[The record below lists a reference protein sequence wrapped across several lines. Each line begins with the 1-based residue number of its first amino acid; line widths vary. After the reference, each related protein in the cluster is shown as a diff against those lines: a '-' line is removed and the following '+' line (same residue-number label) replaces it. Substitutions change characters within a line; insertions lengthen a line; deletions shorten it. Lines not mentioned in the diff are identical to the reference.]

1 MCLALALACNK
12 EIIPNAPIDVTEG
25 EEVTLSMSVS
35 VPGMEVATRALGEYD
50 YGKNGK
56 PHPSLWVVVFD
67 QQGYF
72 VQAAKATNQE
82 FTTAEGYPYNTDFQ
96 VSLTTSPEQ
105 RILHFLL
112 NYSGAETLDLQ
123 SGHESTVIGSLTA
136 DSDNQDVYWQRV
148 VLPYGIVPP
157 KKDNTTNPDYTNYVE
172 PYVTKVPLIRN
183 FAKVT
188 VSETVDNFT
197 IEGFS
202 VMNRPNRGTVAP
214 YADGRFVNYLQT
226 VPQGGSLY
234 NVLTN
239 DIGYHGTT
247 PESDAFGYYKT
258 TLTDSDFVSGE
269 NAAIYLYE
277 STYKGVVEQTPTVII
292 KGAYNGVTA
301 YYKADLVVQSVVPGQ
316 EKYAD
321 ILRNFEYKL
330 VITGVAGSGKSL
342 SDAMSGA
349 ANNNLSG
356 SVHIQELTN
365 ITNGED
371 GLYVSTTDITVV
383 EKKDLVIRYKFVK
396 DITGENP
403 TVSNGDVSIYVENGA
418 VIAVD
423 PTTNKYSVTPASN
436 NTSDGWREVIVK
448 LNNIPS
454 TTETQKIIFYDNR
467 EDGSKLRREVI
478 IRYRPKIHMD
488 VECVP
493 ESVASVPGTPVVVN
507 IKIPQG
513 LNKALFPLEF
523 AIESNT
529 SAANNTSLKQYISP
543 AKIENT
549 SVRTGVTIVTEE
561 NSDGTL
567 KYADAKSYQ
576 YIKKLSYEEYEKLS
590 VSGTQVVL
598 PVYFVTN
605 TAASASKVYVS
616 NMYFEDANASF
627 DNFTATYTFTN
638 LEFDGGVPLGSDQD
652 VKLKFNMNSA
662 SYNTPV
668 TITLIGLKRA
678 DGTTQFTLTPDDADV
693 ELNLKTTKESG
704 TVAVLLAAENY
715 VGAMLAAVQANTIV
729 LPANTITFNWAN
741 SFNIYSQTIDVPATN
756 NIVIYSDSNY
766 SNVITT
772 LSNVERGT
780 YSQEINLGTLEE
792 DDTVYFRFTFT
803 YWYNTQT
810 ANFNASAKV
819 SDLINGNYTVTLSR
833 QQ

>member
-1 MCLALALACNK
+1 MCLAITQACIK
-12 EIIPNAPIDVTEG
+12 ENFPTSPNDVTEG

-35 VPGMEVATRALGEYD
+35 VPGMEVATRALDEYD
-50 YGKNGK
+50 QYGYS
-56 PHPSLWVVVFD
+56 HPTLWVVVFD

-72 VQAAKATNQE
+72 VQAAKATSQE
-82 FTTAEGYPYNTDFQ
+82 FEEEDGYPYNTNFK
-96 VSLTTSPEQ
+96 VKLTTSPEQ

-112 NYSGAETLDLQ
+112 NYTGAETETLDLPK
-123 SGHESTVIGSLTA
+123 GHESTVIGTLTA

-157 KKDNTTNPDYTNYVE
+157 QKNDTKNPDYTNYVE

-188 VSETVDNFT
+188 VTESLDNFT

-226 VPQGGSLY
+226 VPENGSLY
-234 NVLTN
+234 DVLTN
-239 DIGYHGTT
+239 GIKYHGTT
-247 PESDAFGYYKT
+247 PEVEGFEYYKT
-258 TLTDSDFVSGE
+258 TLTDSDFVDGDK
-269 NAAIYLYE
+269 AIYLYE
-277 STYKGVVEQTPTVII
+277 STYKGVVEETPTVII
-292 KGAYNGVTA
+292 KGIYEGVTA
-301 YYKADLVVQSVVPGQ
+301 YYKADLVVQSIVPGQ

-321 ILRNFEYKL
+321 ILRNFEYNL
-330 VITGVAGSGKSL
+330 IITSVAGPGKTL
-342 SDAMSGA
+342 DEAVKGA

-356 SVHIQELTN
+356 SVQIQELTN

-371 GLYVSTTDITVV
+371 GLYVSATDITIV
-383 EKKDLVIRYKFVK
+383 EKKDLVIRYKFVQN
-396 DITGENP
+396 ITSETP
-403 TVSNGDVSIYVENGA
+403 TIANGNVSIYVEDGA

-423 PTTNKYSVTPASN
+423 PTTNEYSVTPASN
-436 NTSDGWREVIVK
+436 NASDGWREVTVK
-448 LNNIPS
+448 LNDIPS

-467 EDGSKLRREVI
+467 DNGSKLRREVI

-507 IKIPQG
+507 IKIPQE

-523 AIESNT
+523 AIEANT
-529 SAANNTSLKQYISP
+529 TAANNTSLKQYISP
-543 AKIENT
+543 AKSENT
-549 SVRTGVTIVTEE
+549 SVRTGETIVTEK
-561 NSDGTL
+561 NTDGTL
-567 KYADAKSYQ
+567 KYAGAKSYQ
-576 YIKKLSYEEYEKLS
+576 YIKKLSYEEYETLA

-616 NMYFEDANASF
+616 NMYFEDANDTFGNF
-627 DNFTATYTFTN
+627 DADYTFTN

-662 SYNTPV
+662 LYNTPV

-693 ELNLKTTKESG
+693 ELNLKTTQESG
-704 TVAVLLAAENY
+704 NVAVLLAAENY
-715 VGAMLAAVQANTIV
+715 VGAMLSAVQSNDVIITAGKISFSNLNLWNDTRTIYV
-729 LPANTITFNWAN
+729 
-741 SFNIYSQTIDVPATN
+741 
-756 NIVIYSDSNY
+756 YSDSNY
-766 SNVITT
+766 SNQITSFT
-772 LSNVERGT
+772 LSSDPGT
-780 YSQEINLGTLEE
+780 NPDLNLGEVSDSQRIYFRYQVSWFGSTTNYTASATVAELQAGCTLEFE
-792 DDTVYFRFTFT
+792 
-803 YWYNTQT
+803 
-810 ANFNASAKV
+810 
-819 SDLINGNYTVTLSR
+819 
-833 QQ
+833 